1 MTRNR
6 KSAREAGTRF
16 ETLVADYLAKHVD
29 DRIERRRLSGKGD
42 RGDIGGL
49 RHMTQRVVIEVK
61 DYGGQIKASEW
72 VREAEVERGNDDAGV
87 GIVVA
92 KRRGTSNPADQFVLM
107 TLGDFAALL
116 KGDRDHLVDSEVAE

>member
-1 MTRNR
+1 MTRSR
-6 KSAREAGTRF
+6 ATAKEAGSSF
-16 ETLVADYLAKHVD
+16 ERLVADYLAKHVD

-49 RHMTQRVVIEVK
+49 RHMTQRVVIEAK

-107 TLGDFAALL
+107 TLGELVSL
-116 KGDRDHLVDSEVAE
+116 VNGNRDHLKEG

>member
-1 MTRNR
+1 MTRSRATAR
-6 KSAREAGTRF
+6 KAGSSF
-16 ETLVADYLAKHVD
+16 ERLVADYLRDVVD

-49 RHMTQRVVIEVK
+49 RHMTQRVVIEAK

-107 TLGDFAALL
+107 TLGELVSL
-116 KGDRDHLVDSEVAE
+116 VNGNRDHLKEG

>member
-1 MTRNR
+1 
-6 KSAREAGTRF
+6 
-16 ETLVADYLAKHVD
+16 
-29 DRIERRRLSGKGD
+29 
-42 RGDIGGL
+42 
-49 RHMTQRVVIEVK
+49 MTQRVVIEVK